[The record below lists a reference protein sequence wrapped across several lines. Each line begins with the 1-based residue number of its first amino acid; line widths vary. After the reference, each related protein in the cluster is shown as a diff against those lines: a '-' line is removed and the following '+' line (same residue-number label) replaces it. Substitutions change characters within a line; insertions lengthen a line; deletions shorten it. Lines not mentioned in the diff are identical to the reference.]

1 MDAAESPAVGGMNMQ
16 KLYERLQYTFQN
28 EALLR
33 EALTHAS
40 CDAGYSYERLEF
52 LGDAVLELEVSAW
65 LYRQHPDFREG
76 PLSAMR
82 TRLVQEEHLSAWAR
96 AQGLGEYLILG
107 KGEENSGGREKDSI
121 LCDVVESI
129 LGAVYLDGGLDAARA
144 IILHIVE
151 FRKGDCTAA
160 LDAKSEL
167 QEFLQ
172 RKPNQNIS
180 YRLVRTEGPPHS
192 AVFYMEVLVNGKSLG
207 AGSGKSKKHAEQAA
221 AREALQCLRRRER

>member
-1 MDAAESPAVGGMNMQ
+1 
-16 KLYERLQYTFQN
+16 
-28 EALLR
+28 
-33 EALTHAS
+33 
-40 CDAGYSYERLEF
+40 
-52 LGDAVLELEVSAW
+52 
-65 LYRQHPDFREG
+65 
-76 PLSAMR
+76 MR
-82 TRLVQEEHLSAWAR
+82 
-96 AQGLGEYLILG
+96 
-107 KGEENSGGREKDSI
+107 
-121 LCDVVESI
+121 
-129 LGAVYLDGGLDAARA
+129 
-144 IILHIVE
+144 IVE
-151 FRKGDCTAA
+151 FRKRDCTAA

>member
-1 MDAAESPAVGGMNMQ
+1 MQ

-76 PLSAMR
+76 QLSAMR

-96 AQGLGEYLILG
+96 A
-107 KGEENSGGREKDSI
+107 
-121 LCDVVESI
+121 
-129 LGAVYLDGGLDAARA
+129 AARA
-144 IILHIVE
+144 RSTRSRRL
-151 FRKGDCTAA
+151 RARLCSAYAA
-160 LDAKSEL
+160 GRGERFSVLREKCEKVVDFSSDTRYNN
-167 QEFLQ
+167 FCW
-172 RKPNQNIS
+172 
-180 YRLVRTEGPPHS
+180 YRNATV
-192 AVFYMEVLVNGKSLG
+192 
-207 AGSGKSKKHAEQAA
+207 AE
-221 AREALQCLRRRER
+221 